1 MDKSQNKTNIV
12 LLTDC
17 LGDITGGAEKQI
29 FEVAYRLPK
38 DLYEVH
44 IASMEAQGETSKA
57 MVESIGCRLQIFRV
71 KRIYG
76 LSGLIQGLRFL
87 FFLRKH
93 SIHTVMTYHFGSDIW
108 GTFWAHLAGVPLI
121 LSNRR
126 DMGFWRQKRH
136 VQAYRKINGWVNSII
151 VVASCIKDMVLDTE
165 GVKPEKVKV
174 IINGVELPQN
184 DVDPLK
190 KRAELGLNPLDMVI
204 MHVANLRPVKG
215 HKYLIEAF
223 AGVEKRFAGIRLVLI
238 GKDEL
243 NGELQS
249 LAKSLNVQDKV
260 LFLGQRLD
268 VDELLAVSDI
278 CVLPSLSEGLS
289 NAILEYMSHGKP
301 VIATRVGGNPE
312 IIQHGY
318 NGLLVDKAN
327 AQQLAAA
334 LLELIESEH
343 QRTTLGTNGLNM
355 IQYHFSIQAMM
366 NNYQKVL
373 S

>member
-1 MDKSQNKTNIV
+1 
-12 LLTDC
+12 
-17 LGDITGGAEKQI
+17 
-29 FEVAYRLPK
+29 
-38 DLYEVH
+38 
-44 IASMEAQGETSKA
+44 
-57 MVESIGCRLQIFRV
+57 
-71 KRIYG
+71 
-76 LSGLIQGLRFL
+76 
-87 FFLRKH
+87 
-93 SIHTVMTYHFGSDIW
+93 
-108 GTFWAHLAGVPLI
+108 
-121 LSNRR
+121 
-126 DMGFWRQKRH
+126 
-136 VQAYRKINGWVNSII
+136 
-151 VVASCIKDMVLDTE
+151 MVLDTE